1 MRVNMHTH
9 SVFCDGKDTPREMI
23 ETAIEKGFDILG
35 FSGHG
40 HSPYDD
46 VSMSPDATAEYIRTI
61 RSLQKE
67 YQDRITVYL
76 GIEQDKTCRIPSKD
90 PYDFVIGSVHFL
102 SKEDKHVPIDMSK
115 DVFTSLLEE
124 FYDGDFTA
132 MAKAYYSEITQMKD
146 FEEVDIIGH
155 LDLLMK
161 YNEDESFIRFDDPSY
176 VTLAEQCIYTIGTS
190 KLFEV
195 NTGAIA
201 RGMRKSPY
209 PAKNLLEILHS
220 AGAGIMLNS
229 DCHDRRY
236 LDCAFPES
244 LALIRACGFDCLYI
258 LKDGEFI
265 PVDIDQ
271 FH

>member
-9 SVFCDGKDTPREMI
+9 SVFCDGKDTPREMV

-40 HSPYDD
+40 YTPYDD
-46 VSMSPDATAEYIRTI
+46 TCMSPENTEEYIRTI
-61 RSLQKE
+61 RSLQEE
-67 YQDRITVYL
+67 YRDRITLYL
-76 GIEQDKTCRIPSKD
+76 GIEQDKTRRIPSRD

-102 SKEDKHVPIDMSK
+102 SDGTEFRPVDMSK
-115 DVFTSLLEE
+115 EVFYQILED
-124 FYDGDFTA
+124 FYHGDRIA
-132 MAKAYYSEITQMKD
+132 MARDYYREVASQAE

-161 YNEDESFIRFDDPSY
+161 YNEDESFLRFDDPSY
-176 VTLAEQCIYTIGTS
+176 TALAEECIYTIGTR

-201 RGMRKSPY
+201 RGTRKTPY
-209 PAKNLLEILHS
+209 PARNLLEILYS
-220 AGAGIMLNS
+220 AGAKLMLNS
-229 DCHDRRY
+229 DCHNRNY
-236 LDCAFPES
+236 LDCAFEES
-244 LALIRACGFDCLYI
+244 LRLIRSCGFRSLYI

-265 PVDIDQ
+265 PADIDL

>member
-9 SVFCDGKDTPREMI
+9 SVFCDGLDTPREMT

-40 HSPYDD
+40 YSPYDD
-46 VSMSPDATAEYIRTI
+46 VSMSPENTETYIRTI
-61 RSLQKE
+61 RALQEE
-67 YQDRITVYL
+67 YRDRITIYL
-76 GIEQDKTCRIPSKD
+76 GIEQDKTCRIPSKE

-102 SKEDKHVPIDMSK
+102 SHEGRFRAIDMSK
-115 DVFTSLLEE
+115 EVFYGMLEE
-124 FYDGDFTA
+124 FYCGDRIA
-132 MAKAYYSEITQMKD
+132 MARDYYREVAAQAE

-161 YNEDESFIRFDDPSY
+161 YNEDESFLRFDDPAY
-176 VTLAEQCIYTIGTS
+176 VRLAEECIYTIGTR

-201 RGMRKSPY
+201 RGTRKTPY
-209 PAKNLLEILHS
+209 PAKNLLEIMRS
-220 AGAGIMLNS
+220 AGVKLMLNS
-229 DCHDRRY
+229 DCHNRNY
-236 LDCAFPES
+236 LDCAFDQT
-244 LALIRACGFDCLYI
+244 LALIRSCGFDCLYI

-265 PVDIDQ
+265 PVDIDL